1 MLAKIFTLGNLK
13 YLSAGII
20 LVSLTILYRDNQNL
34 VERNSIL
41 MRGNRAFLE
50 QVESMNKQIIGI
62 NKIYQ
67 QSLDMLLENTKKK
80 ENVSKQIKQTKQ
92 KIAKEKDEAM
102 SSGLN
107 SAVSHVLNGLLAK
120 DSDQNKS
127 GKN

>member
-1 MLAKIFTLGNLK
+1 MLAKILTLGNLK

-20 LVSLTILYRDNQNL
+20 LVFLAILYRDNQNL

-41 MRGNRAFLE
+41 MQENRAFLE

-80 ENVSKQIKQTKQ
+80 EKVSNQTKQ
-92 KIAKEKDEAM
+92 AKQKVVKEKDEAM

-120 DSDQNKS
+120 GADHNGS

>member
-41 MRGNRAFLE
+41 MRENRAFLE
-50 QVESMNKQIIGI
+50 HAESMNEQIIGI
-62 NKIYQ
+62 NKIYR

-80 ENVSKQIKQTKQ
+80 EKVSQQIKQTKQ
-92 KIAKEKDEAM
+92 KIVKEKDEAM

-120 DSDQNKS
+120 GADQNKS

>member
-1 MLAKIFTLGNLK
+1 MLAKILTLGNLK

-20 LVSLTILYRDNQNL
+20 LVFLAILYRDNQNL

-41 MRGNRAFLE
+41 MRENRAFLE

-62 NKIYQ
+62 NQIYQ

-80 ENVSKQIKQTKQ
+80 EKVSNQTKQ
-92 KIAKEKDEAM
+92 AKQKVVKEKDEAM

-120 DSDQNKS
+120 GADHNGS

>member
-1 MLAKIFTLGNLK
+1 MLAKILTLGNLK

-20 LVSLTILYRDNQNL
+20 LVFLAILYRDNQNL

-41 MRGNRAFLE
+41 MRENRAFLE

-80 ENVSKQIKQTKQ
+80 EKVSQQIKQTKQ

-120 DSDQNKS
+120 GADHNES

>member
-41 MRGNRAFLE
+41 MRENRAFLE
-50 QVESMNKQIIGI
+50 HAESMNEQIIGI
-62 NKIYQ
+62 NKIYR

-80 ENVSKQIKQTKQ
+80 EKVSQQIKQTKQ
-92 KIAKEKDEAM
+92 KIVKEKDEAM

-120 DSDQNKS
+120 GADHNGS

>member
-41 MRGNRAFLE
+41 MRENRAFLE

-80 ENVSKQIKQTKQ
+80 EKVSNQTKQ
-92 KIAKEKDEAM
+92 AKQKVVKEKDEAM

-107 SAVSHVLNGLLAK
+107 SAVNHVLNGLLAK
-120 DSDQNKS
+120 DSDHNES

>member
-41 MRGNRAFLE
+41 MRENRAFLE

-62 NKIYQ
+62 NKNYQ

-80 ENVSKQIKQTKQ
+80 EKVSQQIKQTKQ

-120 DSDQNKS
+120 GADHNES